1 MSITK
6 TIEVEVK
13 AGKAEKDLK
22 GIQKGLKG
30 VETQTDKTKESTE
43 ELTGKLDG
51 ITGGAVG
58 KFKAFRKSLGGV
70 TKGFKSLKFAI
81 MASGIGA
88 LALGILSI
96 VQAFKSSEE
105 GQNKFAKI
113 MAVIGS
119 VVGNLTDYL
128 SDFGEM
134 IISAFENPQKS
145 ILKLKDLIVEN
156 ITNRITSLIDTIGY
170 LGSAIKKVFS
180 GDFTGALDDA
190 KAAGSSY
197 VDTLTGVKG
206 TLDKVT
212 ESVKEMSVEIAKDAK
227 QSMVI
232 ADAKAKADKL
242 ERALIVDRAKAN
254 RERAKLLEQA
264 IDKENFSTAE
274 RIKFLEQAGALEE
287 KITNQEIQAAKIRAE
302 AKTLENSLSKSTK
315 EDLVEEEQ
323 LKANLINLETA
334 KLTKQKEVTGQIIA
348 LKAEE
353 AAAAKAIKDE
363 EAAANKVIKEQQDLE
378 KLEADEA
385 LVAANA
391 AEEAQKEKDRL
402 QKITDHELELKQKEE
417 IRQATLSN
425 LDTIIA
431 AAGSETKIGR
441 ALFIAKQ
448 AMLIKEQIAKA
459 KATLVELG
467 LIAAKGGADVASG
480 FGATAKVG
488 FPQNIPLLIAFAAQA
503 AGIFGSIKSAVNA
516 AKGSASKMGASG
528 GGGSVSAPRLSVS
541 AASAPP
547 AFNVVGA
554 SETNQLAQSIG
565 QEEKQPL
572 KAFVVSN
579 DVTDAQALDRNIV
592 ENASIG

>member
-1 MSITK
+1 MSIVK
-6 TIEVEVK
+6 TIEVEIK

-88 LALGILSI
+88 LALGILAV
-96 VQAFKSSEE
+96 VQAFKSSEA

-119 VVGNLTDYL
+119 VTGNLTDLL
-128 SDFGEM
+128 SDLGEG
-134 IISAFENPQKS
+134 IISVFEDPKQAV
-145 ILKLKDLIVEN
+145 IDLKNLIVKN
-156 ITNRITSLIDTIGY
+156 ITNRITSLIDTFGF

-180 GDFTGALDDA
+180 RDFSGALEDA
-190 KAAGSSY
+190 KSAGSSY

-206 TLDKVT
+206 TIDKVT
-212 ESVKEMSVEIAKDAK
+212 ESVTKMSSEFNKDAK
-227 QSMVI
+227 LAGEI
-232 ADAKAKADKL
+232 ADQKAKADKL

-274 RIKFLEQAGALEE
+274 RIKFLEEAAALEE
-287 KITNQEIQAAKIRAE
+287 KITNQEIAAAKIRSE

-334 KLTKQKEVTGQIIA
+334 RLTKQKLVTSQISA
-348 LKAEE
+348 LKSQE
-353 AAAAKAIKDE
+353 AAAAKAIKDQE
-363 EAAANKVIKEQQDLE
+363 KKDKVD
-378 KLEADEA
+378 ADKVLA
-385 LVAANA
+385 DAKTTAD
-391 AEEAQKEKDRL
+391 AQKEKDRL
-402 QKITDHELELKQKEE
+402 QGIEDHELELKQKEE
-417 IRQATLSN
+417 IRQANLSN

-431 AAGSETKIGR
+431 VAGQETKIGR

-448 AMLIKEQIAKA
+448 AMLVKEQIAKA
-459 KATLVELG
+459 KATLTEITLKGV
-467 LIAAKGGADVASG
+467 AAGVDASAG
-480 FGATAKVG
+480 FMKTAAAG
-488 FPQNIPLLIAFAAQA
+488 FPQNVPLLIAFGAQV
-503 AGIFGSIKSAVNA
+503 AGIFGTIKSASNA
-516 AKGSASKMGASG
+516 AKGAASKMGGS
-528 GGGSVSAPRLSVS
+528 GGGSVSSPRISAS
-541 AASAPP
+541 AASIPP

-565 QEEKQPL
+565 QDEKQPI

-579 DVTDAQALDRNIV
+579 DVSDAQSLDRNII
-592 ENASIG
+592 ESASIG

>member
-6 TIEVEVK
+6 TIEVDVK
-13 AGKAEKDLK
+13 AGKAQKELK

-58 KFKAFRKSLGGV
+58 KFKTFRKSLGGV

-88 LALGILSI
+88 LALGILAV
-96 VQAFKSSEE
+96 VQAFKSSEG

-134 IISAFENPQKS
+134 IIAAFENPQKS
-145 ILKLKDLIVEN
+145 IIKLKDLIVQN
-156 ITNRITSLIDTIGY
+156 VTNRITSLIDTLGF

-180 GDFTGALDDA
+180 GDFKGALGDA

-197 VDTLTGVKG
+197 VDALTGVKG
-206 TLDKVT
+206 TIDKVT
-212 ESVKEMSVEIAKDAK
+212 ESVAKMSAEINKDAIQAMK
-227 QSMVI
+227 I

-242 ERALIVDRAKAN
+242 ERKLIVDRAKAN

-287 KITNQEIQAAKIRAE
+287 KITNQEIQAARIRAE

-334 KLTKQKEVTGQIIA
+334 RLTKQKEVTGQIIA

-353 AAAAKAIKDE
+353 AAAAKAIKDQE
-363 EAAANKVIKEQQDLE
+363 DLE

-385 LVAANA
+385 LVQIKE
-391 AEEAQKEKDRL
+391 AEDAQKEKDRL
-402 QKITDHELELKQKEE
+402 QKIADHELELQQKEE

-425 LDTIIA
+425 LDTIIS
-431 AAGSETKIGR
+431 AAGAESKIGR

-448 AMLIKEQIAKA
+448 AMLIKEQIAQA
-459 KATLVELG
+459 KATLNAIALKAAEAGVDASG
-467 LIAAKGGADVASG
+467 GFMKTAAKG
-480 FGATAKVG
+480 
-488 FPQNIPLLIAFAAQA
+488 FPANVPLLIAFGAQV

-516 AKGSASKMGASG
+516 AKGSASKMGG
-528 GGGSVSAPRLSVS
+528 VGGGSSSLSAPRVPVA
-541 AASAPP
+541 AASAP
-547 AFNVVGA
+547 AEFNVVGA

-565 QEEKQPL
+565 QEEKQPV

-579 DVTDAQALDRNIV
+579 DVTDAQSLDRNIV
-592 ENASIG
+592 DNASIG

>member
-58 KFKAFRKSLGGV
+58 KFTAFKKSLGGV

-88 LALGILSI
+88 LALGILAV

-119 VVGNLTDYL
+119 VVGNLTDIL
-128 SDFGEM
+128 SDFGEG
-134 IISAFENPQKS
+134 IIAAFENPQKS
-145 ILKLKDLIVEN
+145 IIKLKDLIVEN
-156 ITNRITSLIDTIGY
+156 ITNRITSLIDTFGY

-190 KAAGSSY
+190 KAAGGSF
-197 VDTLTGVKG
+197 VDSMTGVKNSI
-206 TLDKVT
+206 DKVT
-212 ESVKEMSVEIAKDAK
+212 DSVTNMTAEITNDARVAAK
-227 QSMVI
+227 I

-264 IDKENFSTAE
+264 IDRENFSTSE
-274 RIKFLEQAGALEE
+274 RIKFLEEAGALEE

-334 KLTKQKEVTGQIIA
+334 RLTKQKEVTGQIIA

-353 AAAAKAIKDE
+353 AAAAKAIKD
-363 EAAANKVIKEQQDLE
+363 QQNLE

-385 LVAANA
+385 LVVANDA
-391 AEEAQKEKDRL
+391 KEAQKEKDRL
-402 QKITDHELELKQKEE
+402 QKITDHELELQQKEE

-431 AAGSETKIGR
+431 AAGSESKIGR

-448 AMLIKEQIAKA
+448 AMLIKEQIAQA
-459 KATLVELG
+459 KATLNAIALKAAEAGVDASSG
-467 LIAAKGGADVASG
+467 FMKTAAKG
-480 FGATAKVG
+480 
-488 FPQNIPLLIAFAAQA
+488 FPGNVPLLIAFGAQV

-516 AKGSASKMGASG
+516 AKGSASKMGGSG
-528 GGGSVSAPRLSVS
+528 GGSSSLSAPRVSVSASTP
-541 AASAPP
+541 A